1 MKKYLLIILLILVAC
16 EPDRIDEITNID
28 TTELIFDSTEVS
40 ITNGQD
46 ISFEILS
53 TTQHQLIISTQ
64 DGSVL
69 SKESF
74 IPTFGLNTRKIYTKT
89 LPKEVLQLILVNGT
103 ETIKK
108 THIIIQ

>member
-1 MKKYLLIILLILVAC
+1 MKKYLIIILLILVAC

-40 ITNGQD
+40 ITNRQD

-74 IPTFGLNTRKIYTKT
+74 IPTLGLNTRKIYTKT
-89 LPKEVLQLILVNGT
+89 LPKEKLVLTLQTT
-103 ETIKK
+103 EEIEK
-108 THIIIQ
+108 TYIIIK

>member
-16 EPDRIDEITNID
+16 EPDRIDEIPNID

-40 ITNGQD
+40 ITNRQD

-74 IPTFGLNTRKIYTKT
+74 IPTLGLNTRKIYTKT
-89 LPKEVLQLILVNGT
+89 LPKEKLVLTLQTT
-103 ETIKK
+103 EEIEK
-108 THIIIQ
+108 TYIIIK

>member
-1 MKKYLLIILLILVAC
+1 MKKYLIIILLILVAC
-16 EPDRIDEITNID
+16 EPDRIDEIPNID

-40 ITNGQD
+40 ITNRQD

-74 IPTFGLNTRKIYTKT
+74 IPTLGLNTRKIYTKT
-89 LPKEVLQLILVNGT
+89 LPKEKLVLTLQTT
-103 ETIKK
+103 EEIEK
-108 THIIIQ
+108 TYIIIK

>member
-40 ITNGQD
+40 ITNRQD

-74 IPTFGLNTRKIYTKT
+74 IPTLGLNTRKIYTKT
-89 LPKEVLQLILVNGT
+89 LPKEKLVLTLQTT
-103 ETIKK
+103 EEIEK
-108 THIIIQ
+108 TYIIIK

>member
-16 EPDRIDEITNID
+16 EPDRIDEIPNID

-40 ITNGQD
+40 ISNRQD
-46 ISFEILS
+46 ISFEVVS

-74 IPTFGLNTRKIYTKT
+74 IPTLGLNTRKIYTKT
-89 LPKEVLQLILVNGT
+89 LPKEKLVLTLQTT
-103 ETIKK
+103 EEIEK
-108 THIIIQ
+108 TYIIIK